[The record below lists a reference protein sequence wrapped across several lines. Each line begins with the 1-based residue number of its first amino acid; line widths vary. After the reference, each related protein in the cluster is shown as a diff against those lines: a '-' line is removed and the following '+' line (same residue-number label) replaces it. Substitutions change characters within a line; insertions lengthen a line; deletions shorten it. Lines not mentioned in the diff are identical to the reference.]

1 MYILFLILLIAAG
14 LWNLHQGI
22 GRSSRSRIIG
32 GAALLAVTAGFFGLM
47 SLWGE
52 MLWFEAL
59 GLDRRFWLFL
69 GASTGTVAAGA
80 AMALA
85 VVAGITWT
93 LSERQVRY
101 SALLIAALGGAWWG
115 AKSWS
120 ELLVFIHRVASGL
133 TDPVFGRDTGF
144 FLFALP
150 FYDRLYGLAVY
161 SALVGTGAGLVAL
174 LLRSQET
181 GSRPEQVSGDRVF
194 PTLLTGSTVLA
205 AVLAAGQILNA
216 WHLVFSGLGVV
227 RGAGW
232 TDVHIRLPAYLGMA
246 VLLLVLG
253 LLPLSGRLRQWLS
266 PRLTR
271 FTTWHAPALNAL
283 LAVWVTLGALW
294 VMLLGVLPTLV
305 QWLVVE
311 PNEITFER
319 PYLERNIAFTLHGFH
334 LDKVEERQFP
344 ASEEFTR
351 ATVNSNHDLLA
362 EVRLWDWRALDA
374 VYKQFQEIRLYYEF
388 VDVDM
393 DRYTFGGRY
402 RQVMASARELDQ
414 DNLAAQSRTFVNQRF
429 KYTHGYGLTL
439 ATVSDF
445 PPEGLP
451 NLLVRDIP
459 PQSSFPELEVSRPQI
474 YYGEL
479 TRGPVVVNSAEA
491 EFDYPSGES
500 NRYLH
505 YPGNGGVL
513 LDSFWRKLLFGWKF
527 DGTRLLFSG
536 YPGTD
541 SRIMF
546 HRQVRERVRRIAP
559 FLEFDEDP
567 YIVLVNGRLY
577 WIIDAYT
584 TSKYLPYS
592 EPFSS
597 REFVQYRNETRSNS
611 YSRRTAEDL
620 NGVNYVRNS
629 VKAVV
634 DAFEGS
640 VAFYV
645 FEPQDPVIRVW
656 QRILPQLFRSAADMP
671 DDLRKHVRYPQDYL
685 LVQGLVYAKYHMRDP
700 EVFYNQEDLWVR
712 ATEKHYDRVQ
722 PVEPYYVMWELPASD
737 RAEFVL
743 IQPFTPRNRQVL
755 IGWIAGLSDGANY
768 GRFIAYK
775 FPKEK
780 RVLGPQQVET
790 KIDQDSFLSGQLTLW
805 DQRGSNVIR
814 GNVLAIPVDDTIL
827 YVEPIYL
834 QAETAAYPELRL
846 VVVMHDDNMSYA
858 ESFDVALEGLF
869 ADQPRAWQA
878 GALQELTSVHEL
890 GKQLNDAFS
899 AWLEALGKRRFEAA
913 ADQLKRLSELIEQAA
928 TSQEGELQPGSR
940 QPQDPVPDLEQ
951 THE

>member
-1 MYILFLILLIAAG
+1 MYFLVLVLLVAAG
-14 LWNLHQGI
+14 LWTLWRGI
-22 GRSSRSRIIG
+22 ERSSRGRIIG
-32 GAALLAVTAGFFGLM
+32 GVAIIAVTAGVFGLM

-52 MLWFEAL
+52 MLWFGAL
-59 GLDRRFWLFL
+59 GLQRRFWLFL
-69 GASTGTVAAGA
+69 GAHAGTAAVAAA
-80 AMALA
+80 AA
-85 VVAGITWT
+85 VAVAGAITWT
-93 LSERQVRY
+93 LPDRRVRNT
-101 SALLIAALGGAWWG
+101 ALLVAALGGAGWG
-115 AKSWS
+115 AGSWS
-120 ELLVFIHRVASGL
+120 ELLVFINRVASGM
-133 TDPVFGRDTGF
+133 TDPVFAMDTGF

-174 LLRSQET
+174 LLRSQAT

-205 AVLAAGQILNA
+205 AVLAAGQVLNA
-216 WHLVFSGLGVV
+216 WHLVFSDLGVV

-246 VLLLVLG
+246 VLLL
-253 LLPLSGRLRQWLS
+253 LLATLLLSSRLRQWLS
-266 PRLTR
+266 RRLAR
-271 FTTWHAPALNAL
+271 FTTWQAPALNAL
-283 LAVWVTLGALW
+283 LALWVTLGTLW
-294 VMLLGVLPTLV
+294 ILLLGGLPTLV

-319 PYLERNIAFTLHGFH
+319 PYLKRNIDFTLHGFH

-344 ASEEFTR
+344 ASEELPR
-351 ATVNSNHDLLA
+351 ATVDSNQDLLA

-388 VDVDM
+388 VDVDI

-402 RQVMASARELDQ
+402 RQVMVSARELDQ
-414 DNLAAQSRTFVNQRF
+414 ENLAAQSRTFVNQRF

-445 PPEGLP
+445 TPEGLP

-459 PQSSFPELEVSRPQI
+459 PQSSFPELAVNRPQI

-479 TRGPVVVNSAEA
+479 TRTPVVVNSAEA

-500 NRYLH
+500 NRYIH
-505 YPGNGGVL
+505 YPGQGGVL

-527 DGTRLLFSG
+527 DGARLLFSG
-536 YPGTD
+536 YPRAD

-546 HRQVRERVRRIAP
+546 HREVHERVRQIAP

-584 TSKYLPYS
+584 TSTYLPYS

-597 REFVQYRNETRSNS
+597 REFIQYRNEVQSS
-611 YSRRTAEDL
+611 GYSRRTADDL
-620 NGVNYVRNS
+620 NGINYVRNS
-629 VKAVV
+629 VKVVV
-634 DAFEGS
+634 DAFEGG
-640 VAFYV
+640 VDFYV
-645 FEPQDPVIRVW
+645 FEPQDPIIQVW
-656 QRILPQLFRSAADMP
+656 RRILPEVFRSAADMP
-671 DDLRKHVRYPQDYL
+671 DGLRKHVRYPQDFL
-685 LVQGLVYAKYHMRDP
+685 LVQGLVYAKYHMHNP

-722 PVEPYYVMWELPASD
+722 PVEPYYVMWELPGSD
-737 RAEFVL
+737 RVEFVL

-768 GRFIAYK
+768 GRFIAYQ
-775 FPKEK
+775 FPKER

-814 GNVLAIPVDDTIL
+814 GNVLAIPLDDTIL

-846 VVVMHDDNMSYA
+846 VVVMHGDNMSYA
-858 ESFDVALEGLF
+858 ESLDAALEGLF
-869 ADQPRAWQA
+869 AAQPLARQA
-878 GALQELTSVHEL
+878 GVLPALTSVHEL
-890 GKQLNDAFS
+890 GKLLNDTFS
-899 AWLEALGKRRFEAA
+899 AWLEALGERRFEAA
-913 ADQLKRLSELIEQAA
+913 SARLKELSELIEQAA
-928 TSQEGELQPGSR
+928 TAQEALPPGAR
-940 QPQDPVPDLEQ
+940 QPQDPVPDLAP